1 MAICER
7 RSDRPAASA
16 EDGGLSDLVA
26 SRGMPPL
33 GGRGRRSRMSH
44 CGQRSASAASVLWRV
59 IRQQI
64 GRYGRGRRAAYGKH
78 QEMRVPQLP
87 ARNPDDYPLFSLW
100 HLILR
105 RVRTGLSGFASP
117 AHDARDDQ
125 HIRDLLD
132 GQRQKSVCLV
142 MFHGV
147 LRQHRAQRRS
157 QIILAV
163 ESGRGDLTPR
173 ARTCSSGCEGRS

>member
-1 MAICER
+1 M
-7 RSDRPAASA
+7 
-16 EDGGLSDLVA
+16 
-26 SRGMPPL
+26 
-33 GGRGRRSRMSH
+33 
-44 CGQRSASAASVLWRV
+44 
-59 IRQQI
+59 
-64 GRYGRGRRAAYGKH
+64 
-78 QEMRVPQLP
+78 
-87 ARNPDDYPLFSLW
+87 W

-105 RVRTGLSGFASP
+105 RVRTGLSGIALP

-142 MFHGV
+142 MFLGV
-147 LRQHRAQRRS
+147 LRQHGAQRRS

-163 ESGRGDLTPR
+163 ESRRGDLTPR